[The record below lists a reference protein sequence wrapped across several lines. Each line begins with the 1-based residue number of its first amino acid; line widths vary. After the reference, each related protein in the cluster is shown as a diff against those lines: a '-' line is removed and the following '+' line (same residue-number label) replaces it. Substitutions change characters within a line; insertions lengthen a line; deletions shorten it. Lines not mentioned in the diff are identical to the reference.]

1 MIPEI
6 EVTCRGER
14 LFINSVT
21 VEQYKKYISLMEK
34 NDTEKFSGVMFFN
47 KKIMQEMF
55 GNELSLAAVGE
66 IDAVEFLTAIK
77 TVHFIMQN
85 IVAEKMLSIVEVE
98 QVEKEASAFDDYDRE
113 NGYEDEDEQPEENQ
127 WKVCEEA
134 STKEGKLSPT
144 TKSVKGSFYERSLDN
159 AYEISVDES
168 NLVTE
173 DTKAAEAIKNWFSK
187 VQEKNGGL
195 G

>member
-85 IVAEKMLSIVEVE
+85 IVAEKMLSVKTDMRTRMNNRRKING
-98 QVEKEASAFDDYDRE
+98 KSA
-113 NGYEDEDEQPEENQ
+113 
-127 WKVCEEA
+127 
-134 STKEGKLSPT
+134 GKLLT
-144 TKSVKGSFYERSLDN
+144 VL
-159 AYEISVDES
+159 
-168 NLVTE
+168 
-173 DTKAAEAIKNWFSK
+173 
-187 VQEKNGGL
+187 
-195 G
+195 

>member
-66 IDAVEFLTAIK
+66 IDTNVMGYGSTIRLLQLPCSVAAVATGRGA
-77 TVHFIMQN
+77 
-85 IVAEKMLSIVEVE
+85 
-98 QVEKEASAFDDYDRE
+98 
-113 NGYEDEDEQPEENQ
+113 
-127 WKVCEEA
+127 VCR
-134 STKEGKLSPT
+134 TGLWT
-144 TKSVKGSFYERSLDN
+144 TLRR
-159 AYEISVDES
+159 
-168 NLVTE
+168 T
-173 DTKAAEAIKNWFSK
+173 
-187 VQEKNGGL
+187 
-195 G
+195 